1 MSNLNKPALR
11 GAQPHPRAT
20 SALRD
25 YIDLPIPNE
34 APRPSMEAQKRIG
47 SPLAGN
53 ANAMRTHSQR
63 IK

>member
-1 MSNLNKPALR
+1 MKKPIR
-11 GAQPHPRAT
+11 DAQRPPRAT

-25 YIDLPIPNE
+25 YFNLLDLPD
-34 APRPSMEAQKRIG
+34 APRASQEPQKRTD

>member
-1 MSNLNKPALR
+1 MSNPNKPFDR
-11 GAQPHPRAT
+11 SHQRPPRAT

-25 YIDLPIPNE
+25 YIDLPIPDE
-34 APRPSMEAQKRIG
+34 APRPAMEAQKRID

>member
-1 MSNLNKPALR
+1 MSNPNKPALR

-25 YIDLPIPNE
+25 YIDLLIPNE
-34 APRPSMEAQKRIG
+34 APRPSMEAQKRTG

-53 ANAMRTHSQR
+53 ANA
-63 IK
+63 

>member
-1 MSNLNKPALR
+1 MKKLTRDS
-11 GAQPHPRAT
+11 QTSPRAT

-25 YIDLPIPNE
+25 YIDLLIPDE
-34 APRPSMEAQKRIG
+34 APRPAVEAQKRID

>member
-1 MSNLNKPALR
+1 MKKLTR
-11 GAQPHPRAT
+11 DAQRPPRAT

-25 YIDLPIPNE
+25 YIDLVISDE
-34 APRPSMEAQKRIG
+34 APRPAMEAQKRID